1 MSNMGIPV
9 ENGLLAPHRST
20 NGAHMSTSIVV
31 WIVIAV
37 VALAVIAAL
46 VIGLSRARRQR
57 RQRQAEEIREQA
69 RLETAKLERREA
81 FAQET
86 AAKARAAQA
95 EAEVKAA
102 EAARLQEQA
111 AKHQSEAATSRE
123 QLQEQWN
130 RADSIDPKVNAETRD
145 AADRPAEGRDE
156 AWREAPYE
164 PATDAEAV
172 GDDAALQSNN
182 YRDSGNYRRR

>member
-1 MSNMGIPV
+1 
-9 ENGLLAPHRST
+9 
-20 NGAHMSTSIVV
+20 MSTSTIWIVV
-31 WIVIAV
+31 AV
-37 VALAVIAAL
+37 VAVILIAAL
-46 VIGLSRARRQR
+46 VVFAVGRATRRR
-57 RQRQAEEIREQA
+57 RQRQADELREQTK
-69 RLETAKLERREA
+69 LDTAKLERREA
-81 FAQET
+81 LAQET

-130 RADSIDPKVNAETRD
+130 RADSIDPKVKAETRD
-145 AADRPAEGRDE
+145 AADRPAQGRDE

-172 GDDAALQSNN
+172 RDDAALQSNN

>member
-1 MSNMGIPV
+1 MSI
-9 ENGLLAPHRST
+9 ST
-20 NGAHMSTSIVV
+20 TG

-37 VALAVIAAL
+37 AAVLVIAAL
-46 VIGLSRARRQR
+46 VVGVSRAMRQR
-57 RQRQAEEIREQA
+57 RVRHAEQIREQA

-81 FAQET
+81 LADET

-102 EAARLQEQA
+102 EAARLQERA

-130 RADSIDPKVNAETRD
+130 RAESIDPETAKQTRKAGETGD
-145 AADRPAEGRDE
+145 VGEPTPSPTPSGGQ
-156 AWREAPYE
+156 AWGNESYE
-164 PATDAEAV
+164 PAVSYGDAKHHRGA
-172 GDDAALQSNN
+172 ST
-182 YRDSGNYRRR
+182 

>member
-1 MSNMGIPV
+1 MGIPV
-9 ENGLLAPHRST
+9 ENGLLAPTDRST

-37 VALAVIAAL
+37 VAVALIAAL

-69 RLETAKLERREA
+69 RLETAKVERREA

-111 AKHQSEAATSRE
+111 AKHQGEAATSRE

-130 RADSIDPKVNAETRD
+130 RADSIDPKVKAETGD
-145 AADRPAEGRDE
+145 TADRPAQGRDE

-172 GDDAALQSNN
+172 RDDAALQSNN